1 MSNEVVNATKVEEL
15 QSSESKTE
23 IVNESKEQLYEIP
36 LPAEFEEAS
45 IIEHD
50 LGRGLKL
57 NFFQFEDNTVGYT
70 VKEEPHEENLALK
83 SEIEKLYLRIS
94 ELSNELQAEKSAKAE
109 ESTGIK
115 VIRAAKSS
123 REGNVVGYATID
135 IAGIRLRNIKVVK
148 SIHTP
153 GTFFI
158 SSPQIFSKK
167 DSRYYCQYGIQ
178 DKKLHEEASKIVIN
192 AVMNA
197 SMPINH
203 AAQAAPATNPAT
215 VPTVAQKQPDDL
227 ELALAVPA
235 IEKALFDPNVAQY
248 GGNPILKSR
257 KGNARG
263 AIVGQYSF
271 WTQNAITGSEWA
283 IRALKGEKIMWVFKN
298 GNFYARILNGKFEVL
313 PQNIAK

>member
-83 SEIEKLYLRIS
+83 SEIEKLNLRIS

-178 DKKLHEEASKIVIN
+178 DKKLHEEAEKVIIN

-263 AIVGQYSF
+263 AIVGPYSF
-271 WTQNAITGSEWA
+271 WTQNTITGSEWA

-298 GNFYARILNGKFEVL
+298 GNFYARTLNGRFEVL

>member
-227 ELALAVPA
+227 ELA
-235 IEKALFDPNVAQY
+235 
-248 GGNPILKSR
+248 
-257 KGNARG
+257 
-263 AIVGQYSF
+263 
-271 WTQNAITGSEWA
+271 
-283 IRALKGEKIMWVFKN
+283 
-298 GNFYARILNGKFEVL
+298 
-313 PQNIAK
+313 

>member
-83 SEIEKLYLRIS
+83 SEIEKLYLRVS

-178 DKKLHEEASKIVIN
+178 DKKLHEEAEKVIIN

-263 AIVGQYSF
+263 AIVGPYSF
-271 WTQNAITGSEWA
+271 WTQNTITGSEWA

-298 GNFYARILNGKFEVL
+298 GNFYARTLNGRFEVL

>member
-57 NFFQFEDNTVGYT
+57 DFFQFEDNTVGYT

-123 REGNVVGYATID
+123 REGNVIGYATID

-178 DKKLHEEASKIVIN
+178 DKKLHEEAEKVIIN

-197 SMPINH
+197 S
-203 AAQAAPATNPAT
+203 APAIHSPQAVAPADPAGT
-215 VPTVAQKQPDDL
+215 PAMAQKPLDDL
-227 ELALAVPA
+227 DLALVVPA

-263 AIVGQYSF
+263 AIVGPYSF
-271 WTQNAITGSEWA
+271 WTQNTITGSEWA

-313 PQNIAK
+313 PQNTAK

>member
-83 SEIEKLYLRIS
+83 SEIEKLYLRVS

-178 DKKLHEEASKIVIN
+178 DKKLHEEAEKVIIN

-257 KGNARG
+257 KGDARG
-263 AIVGQYSF
+263 AIVGPYSF
-271 WTQNAITGSEWA
+271 WTQNTITGSEWA
-283 IRALKGEKIMWVFKN
+283 IRALKGERIMWVFKN
-298 GNFYARILNGKFEVL
+298 GNFYARILNGRFEVL

>member
-83 SEIEKLYLRIS
+83 SEIEKLNLTIS
-94 ELSNELQAEKSAKAE
+94 DLGNELQAEKSAKAE

-158 SSPQIFSKK
+158 SSPQIYSKK
-167 DSRYYCQYGIQ
+167 DSKYYCQYGIQ
-178 DKKLHEEASKIVIN
+178 DKKLHEEAEKVIIN

-197 SMPINH
+197 S
-203 AAQAAPATNPAT
+203 APATHSPQTASPAT
-215 VPTVAQKQPDDL
+215 HSPQAVAPADPAGTPAMAQKPLDDL
-227 ELALAVPA
+227 DLALVVPA

-263 AIVGQYSF
+263 AIVGPYSF
-271 WTQNAITGSEWA
+271 WT
-283 IRALKGEKIMWVFKN
+283 
-298 GNFYARILNGKFEVL
+298 
-313 PQNIAK
+313 